1 MRTLEVGGQEYSR
14 PGHSYIYHGRTRQRG
29 CFPSKLSQQPSE
41 QSHRLLKQKVFI
53 SAEGLQDIAFHPVQR
68 ITNFDKTSYLRGALK
83 KSLGKVLPPRPSN
96 PDLRKRTMYIRTL
109 ICFVL
114 HTELSNWIFWLK
126 IVGTTNIDS
135 LYLTFTLL

>member
-1 MRTLEVGGQEYSR
+1 MGGQEYSR
-14 PGHSYIYHGRTRQRG
+14 PGDSYIYHGRTRQRG

-53 SAEGLQDIAFHPVQR
+53 PAEGLQDIAFHPVQR
-68 ITNFDKTSYLRGALK
+68 ITNFDKTSYLTGALK

-135 LYLTFTLL
+135 LYPTFTLL